1 MMKRRKTTAT
11 IATILLVGIFLAS
24 AVGMASAH
32 FTMIFPSDSEA
43 TVWDVTPEDYIAEIG
58 ETKTVYI
65 MWGHPYE
72 HILFDMASAPE
83 VSVMKPD
90 GTVEELTAEEI
101 TVDGMDE
108 EGNLGTFVAYKASFT
123 VEQRGDSVVFVKY
136 EDEGENLIDYTK
148 AVIHCG
154 VEEWKGWDAEVGQQT
169 EILPYMRP
177 YGMEEG
183 FVFAG
188 QAMYDGKPLAG
199 APVEVEIY
207 HTLDLGKEI
216 VETAETMFPYDPPMV
231 FTRLTKSNEN
241 GEFVYTLDE
250 PGIWFVGATMEPES
264 GRNVRGVFI
273 VPTLEAFPPV
283 ELAEVADT
291 AELEELKSRVNS
303 LEEKVATLE
312 TPAGEEAPG
321 FGAITAIVGLLIVV
335 YLVKRRKR

>member
-32 FTMIFPSDSEA
+32 FTMVFPSDSEA
-43 TVWDVTPEDYIAEIG
+43 TVWAVTPEDYIAELG

-72 HILFDMASAPE
+72 HILFDMGSVPE
-83 VSVMKPD
+83 VSVVKPD
-90 GTVEELTAEEI
+90 GTVEQLTTEEI

-108 EGNLGTFVAYKASFT
+108 EGNPGTFVAYKASFT
-123 VEQRGDSVVFVKY
+123 VDQMGDSIVFVKY

-154 VEEWKGWDAEVGQQT
+154 EEVWEGWDAEVGQQT

-188 QAMYDGKPLAG
+188 QAMYDGTPLAG

-273 VPTLEAFPPV
+273 VPTLEAFPPK
-283 ELAEVADT
+283 EEAAAPT
-291 AELEELKSRVNS
+291 GLEELKSRVNS
-303 LEEKVATLE
+303 LEDKVATLE
-312 TPAGEEAPG
+312 TPAGEGAPG

-335 YLVKRRKR
+335 YLVKRRKK

>member
-1 MMKRRKTTAT
+1 MERRKKMAR
-11 IATILLVGIFLAS
+11 ILAIVLTGLFIAS
-24 AVGMASAH
+24 AVGIASAH
-32 FTMIFPSDSEA
+32 FTMIFPSDSPD
-43 TVWDVTPEDYIAEIG
+43 TIWDVAPEDYIAELG

-72 HILFDMASAPE
+72 HISFNMASAPE

-90 GTVEELTAEEI
+90 GTIEQLTTEQL

-108 EGNLGTFVAYKASFT
+108 EGNPGTFVAYKASFI
-123 VEQRGDSVVFVKY
+123 VDQRGDSVVFVEY
-136 EDEGENLIDYTK
+136 DDEGENLIDCTK

-154 VEEWKGWDAEVGQQT
+154 EEDWVGWDAEVGQKT

-183 FVFAG
+183 FVFGG

-216 VETAETMFPYDPPMV
+216 VETAEKMFPYDPPMM

-250 PGIWFVGATMEPES
+250 PGIWFVGATMEPAS

-283 ELAEVADT
+283 AGAEATVP
-291 AELEELKSRVNS
+291 AELEGVKTRLKA
-303 LEEKVATLE
+303 LEEETATS
-312 TPAGEEAPG
+312 TQATPG
-321 FGAITAIVGLLIVV
+321 FGALAAIAGFFIVV
-335 YLVKRRKR
+335 YLVKRRKD

>member
-32 FTMIFPSDSEA
+32 FTMVFPSDSEA
-43 TVWDVTPEDYIAEIG
+43 TVWAVTPEDYIAELG

-72 HILFDMASAPE
+72 HILFDMGSVPE
-83 VSVMKPD
+83 VSVVKPD
-90 GTVEELTAEEI
+90 GTVEQLTTEEI

-108 EGNLGTFVAYKASFT
+108 EGNPGTFVAYNASFT
-123 VEQRGDSVVFVKY
+123 VDQMGDSIVFVKY

-154 VEEWKGWDAEVGQQT
+154 EEVWKGWDAEVGQQT

-177 YGMEEG
+177 YGMEGG

-273 VPTLEAFPPV
+273 VPTLEAFPPK
-283 ELAEVADT
+283 EEAAAPT
-291 AELEELKSRVNS
+291 GLEELKSRVNS
-303 LEEKVATLE
+303 LEDKVATLE
-312 TPAGEEAPG
+312 TPAGEGAPG

-335 YLVKRRKR
+335 YLVKRRKK

>member
-24 AVGMASAH
+24 AVGIASAH
-32 FTMIFPSDSEA
+32 FTMVFPSDSKA
-43 TVWDVTPEDYIAEIG
+43 TVWDVTPEDYIAEFG
-58 ETKTVYI
+58 ETKTVYM

-72 HILFDMASAPE
+72 HILFDMGSVPE
-83 VSVMKPD
+83 VSVVKPD
-90 GTVEELTAEEI
+90 GTVEQLTAEEI

-108 EGNLGTFVAYKASFT
+108 EGNPGTFVAYKASFT
-123 VEQRGDSVVFVKY
+123 VDQMGDSVVFVKY

-154 VEEWKGWDAEVGQQT
+154 EEVWEGWDAEVGQQT

-273 VPTLEAFPPV
+273 VPTLEAFPSKEEAAAP
-283 ELAEVADT
+283 T
-291 AELEELKSRVNS
+291 GLEELKSRVNS
-303 LEEKVATLE
+303 VEDKVAALE
-312 TPAGEEAPG
+312 TPAGEGAPG

-335 YLVKRRKR
+335 SLIKRRKR